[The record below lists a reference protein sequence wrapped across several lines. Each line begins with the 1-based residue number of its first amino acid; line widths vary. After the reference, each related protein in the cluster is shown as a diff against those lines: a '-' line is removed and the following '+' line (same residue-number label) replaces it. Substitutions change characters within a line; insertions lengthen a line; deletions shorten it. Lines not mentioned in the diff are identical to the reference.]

1 VRSFGSALPA
11 SATAMDLKSW
21 KDWNVENV
29 AWFQRITGKC
39 LVCVC
44 VCVFVCECVC
54 AFLYVCLTERLI
66 EGETGSG
73 TSDMAE

>member
-1 VRSFGSALPA
+1 MRGFGSALPA

-44 VCVFVCECVC
+44 VCLCVSVCVR
-54 AFLYVCLTERLI
+54 FYMSV
-66 EGETGSG
+66 
-73 TSDMAE
+73 